1 MCDSN
6 INETLFVD
14 FSTTNDEFNWIN
26 GSSIPIETI
35 GGQLILKSDSS
46 TTEFRR
52 GLGTLDASN
61 NRIRLQVNLNIYR
74 PQTSLS
80 PDTKIVFGV
89 FNGLNL
95 VDQFSLVVN
104 GMSAN
109 ETISHNLDRLYKF
122 ENLSGNISLKIIVTD
137 GFENHLLLD
146 NLRCSNLFF
155 CQDKV
160 RTYFVIDNL
169 INDVKNSMSSGIKLL
184 EWKIDGVETLTTE
197 FFTETTSVG
206 QTPSNWK
213 FAKANIDGENRVLE
227 NYNPNS
233 FNPFVLDWGL
243 EFDDSGSYYGGKPIG
258 TISGSNYG
266 QGIMNIGFEKPEILN
281 ANLISK
287 NGAFFIDLDY
297 TKSFKIVFEVLVNDN
312 DDVNVYNAPRIYR
325 KYTIEFDEYS
335 CFSQFYYNDILK
347 EPLVRINI
355 GNDGFLFGL
364 TDGVSQTNSISCS
377 DSFVYEGQ
385 SIGTFEFLINF
396 GSGIGNC
403 GIDFDVVDVPV
414 KIEIEWNGQIY
425 TTNYVGL
432 YSFGI
437 QLLNL
442 GIPNSQINTGNPSTG
457 SGQLTFFKNLTDPQT
472 ALVKVYAPI
481 ENSNFTIAGICPSGT
496 TEFVEFV
503 WDDTLTSED
512 RTGSLSEV
520 DVYVGTFLTPVTDV
534 VLETAI
540 DGIWT
545 ISAIFPD
552 ENSTYK
558 IDVFIGVNELRLKGI
573 DNASNVVYSNILKY
587 TK

>member
-104 GMSAN
+104 GMSSN
-109 ETISHNLDRLYKF
+109 ETISHNFDRLYKF

-197 FFTETTSVG
+197 FFTETTSIG

-213 FAKANIDGENRVLE
+213 FAKADIDGENRVLE
-227 NYNPNS
+227 NDNPNS

-266 QGIMNIGFEKPEILN
+266 QGIMNIGFEKPEVLNGILV
-281 ANLISK
+281 SK
-287 NGAFFIDLDY
+287 NGAFFIDLDF
-297 TKSFKIVFEVLVNDN
+297 TKSFKIVFEVLVNNN
-312 DDVNVYNAPRIYR
+312 DAVNVYNAPNIYR
-325 KYTIEFDEYS
+325 KYTIEFDENK
-335 CFSQFYYNDILK
+335 CFHQFYYNDILK
-347 EPLVRINI
+347 DPLAKVNV
-355 GNDGFLFGL
+355 GNDGYLFGL

-377 DSFVYEGQ
+377 ESFVYNGQ
-385 SIGTFEFLINF
+385 NPGTLQFLMNF
-396 GSGIGNC
+396 GTGIGNC

-414 KIEIEWNGQIY
+414 RIEIEWNGLING
-425 TTNYVGL
+425 TGFVGL
-432 YSFGI
+432 NTYDL

-481 ENSNFTIAGICPSGT
+481 ENSNFIISGICPSGS
-496 TEFVEFV
+496 TEFVELL
-503 WDDTLTSED
+503 WDDTLTTED
-512 RTGSLSEV
+512 RSGVLDEIEI
-520 DVYVGTFLTPVTDV
+520 YVGSFLTLVTDV
-534 VLETAI
+534 VLETSFGGVWLSS
-540 DGIWT
+540 GIIPT
-545 ISAIFPD
+545 Q
-552 ENSTYK
+552 NTTYVL
-558 IDVFIGVNELRLKGI
+558 DVFTGVNEIRLKGV
-573 DNASNVVYSNILKY
+573 DENLNVVYSNILKY
-587 TK
+587 TR